1 MGMPADRILTAQ
13 LRDGVPSALVARRCR
28 VVAFGLRVAL
38 WAPTLAR
45 IHNRFTPAMPL

>member
-13 LRDGVPSALVARRCR
+13 LRDEATSALVECRCR
-28 VVAFGLRVAL
+28 AVAFDLRAAL
-38 WAPTLAR
+38 WAPTPAR